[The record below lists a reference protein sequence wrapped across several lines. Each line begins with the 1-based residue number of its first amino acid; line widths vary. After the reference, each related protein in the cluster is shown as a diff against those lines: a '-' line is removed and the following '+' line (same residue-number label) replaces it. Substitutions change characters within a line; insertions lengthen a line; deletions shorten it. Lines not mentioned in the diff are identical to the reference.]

1 MYCTTTNVYDII
13 VDQGAT
19 LLRSVGLKSSA
30 KQPVTLSGYTG
41 IMHIREKT
49 TSTSALLTLSTSNGG
64 LEINP
69 TAGTVL
75 IIASPS
81 QTAALEPGNYVHDL
95 ELTETST
102 GTVTKIIQGN
112 LTVRA
117 EVTK

>member
-1 MYCTTTNVYDII
+1 MYSATTNVYDII

-19 LLRSVGLKSSA
+19 LLRSIALKSSA

-41 IMHIREKT
+41 VMHVREKIN
-49 TSTSALLTLSTSNGG
+49 SSNQVLTLSTSNGG
-64 LEINP
+64 IEINP

-75 IIASPS
+75 IIASPT
-81 QTAALEPGNYVHDL
+81 QTATLEPGNYVHDL